1 METIKDYLARI
12 EDQLSKMEDLLE
24 SCRTVPFSGKVSVD
38 KHSVYDIIDDLRPI
52 IEDINKDLPNEIKQ
66 ARRIIADSDKIL
78 GDARNKA
85 GMVIKNAEAEAE
97 KLVEEHE
104 IVKRASQ
111 QAMQMIE
118 ETRKSAREL
127 RKNAIEYA
135 DEILAKAEESVRES
149 SDKISAQIHSAE
161 EFFSKTVD
169 TLYENRKELRGIK
182 E

>member
-24 SCRTVPFSGKVSVD
+24 SCRAVPFSGKVSVD
-38 KHSVYDIIDDLRPI
+38 KHSIYDIIDDLRPI
-52 IEDINKDLPNEIKQ
+52 VEDINKDLPNEIKQ
-66 ARRIIADSDKIL
+66 ARRIISDGDKIL
-78 GDARNKA
+78 SDARNKA
-85 GMVIKNAEAEAE
+85 GLIIKNAEMEAD
-97 KLVEEHE
+97 KLVDEHE

-111 QAMQMIE
+111 QAMQLIE
-118 ETRKSAREL
+118 ESRKSAREL

-135 DEILAKAEESVRES
+135 DEILAKAEESVREAGDS
-149 SDKISAQIHSAE
+149 FSMQARGAE
-161 EFFSKTVD
+161 DFFSRTID